1 MKKIF
6 YLFSIVLMGSLVA
19 SCNLND
25 MPTFNDS
32 DAFAAFK
39 TSSMSIAEDGGT
51 LNIPVSVTSLG
62 GVATTVSY
70 EFVNGSA
77 KQGVDFED
85 ASGSGTIS
93 FGAGETLKNIA
104 VKIINHPGV
113 FTGDLKFSVKFKSA
127 GDVKMGASNTCA
139 VTIND
144 LDHPLSAILG
154 DYACKSTSAWGD
166 DLEWIMNFSKDAS
179 DVSKVWIYN
188 IFASDGW
195 ADWDTIFYGL
205 VDDDL
210 TNISVPLGQETE
222 YKYQG
227 TTPCVLLGFDGE
239 EGWDE
244 GYLNIAIKNG
254 GKTLE
259 FIDYGPWL
267 YIPGAGSVN
276 IVYGG
281 FTCTKVN

>member
-1 MKKIF
+1 
-6 YLFSIVLMGSLVA
+6 
-19 SCNLND
+19 
-25 MPTFNDS
+25 
-32 DAFAAFK
+32 
-39 TSSMSIAEDGGT
+39 MSITEDGGT

-93 FGAGETLKNIA
+93 FGAGETQKNIA

-113 FTGDLKFSVKFKSA
+113 FTGDLKFTVKFKSA

-154 DYACKSTSAWGD
+154 DYTAKGESYFNGPQ
-166 DLEWIMNFSKDAS
+166 EWIMNFSKDAS
-179 DVSKVWIYN
+179 DVSKVWIDN
-188 IFASDGW
+188 IFASDSW

-222 YKYQG
+222 YKYSG

-239 EGWDE
+239 DGWDE

-281 FTCTKVN
+281 VVCTKN

>member
-19 SCNLND
+19 SCHLND

-39 TSSMSIAEDGGT
+39 TSSMSITEDGGT

-93 FGAGETLKNIA
+93 FGAGETQKNIA

-113 FTGDLKFSVKFKSA
+113 FTGDLKFTVKFKSA

-154 DYACKSTSAWGD
+154 DYTAKGESYFNGAQ
-166 DLEWIMNFSKDAS
+166 EWTMSFLKDAS
-179 DVSKVWIYN
+179 DVTKVWIFN
-188 IFASDGW
+188 IFASDSW
-195 ADWDTIFYGL
+195 ADTDTVFYGL

-222 YKYQG
+222 YKYSG

-239 EGWDE
+239 DGWDE

-281 FTCTKVN
+281 IVCTKN

>member
-1 MKKIF
+1 
-6 YLFSIVLMGSLVA
+6 MGSMVA
-19 SCNLND
+19 SCHLNE
-25 MPTFNDS
+25 MPTFD
-32 DAFAAFK
+32 DKDVFAGFRSNSTNA
-39 TSSMSIAEDGGT
+39 TEDCGT
-51 LNIPVSVTSLG
+51 LLIPVNVTSLNG
-62 GVATTVSY
+62 AATTVTY

-85 ASGSGTIS
+85 ASGTGSLS
-93 FGAGETLKNIA
+93 FGVGESSKNIT

-113 FTGDLKFSVKFKSA
+113 FTGDLKFSVRLKSA
-127 GDVKMGASNTCA
+127 GDVKMGANNTIS

-144 LDHPLSAILG
+144 IDHPLASILG
-154 DYACKSTSAWGD
+154 DYACKSMSGWGD

-188 IFASDGW
+188 IFANDDW

-210 TNISVPLGQETE
+210 TSISVPLGQETE
-222 YKYQG
+222 YKYGG

-239 EGWDE
+239 GGYDE
-244 GYLNIAIKNG
+244 GSLTIAIKNG

>member
-19 SCNLND
+19 SCHLND

-93 FGAGETLKNIA
+93 FGAGETLKNIT

-127 GDVKMGASNTCA
+127 GDVKMGASNTCS

-154 DYACKSTSAWGD
+154 DYTAKGESYFNGAQ
-166 DLEWIMNFSKDAS
+166 EWTMTFLKDAS
-179 DVSKVWIYN
+179 DVAKVWIFN
-188 IFASDGW
+188 IFGSDGW
-195 ADWDTIFYGL
+195 ADTDTIFYGL

-222 YKYQG
+222 YKYGG

-239 EGWDE
+239 DGWDE

-276 IVYGG
+276 IIYGG
-281 FTCTKVN
+281 VVCTKN

>member
-19 SCNLND
+19 SCNINE

-154 DYACKSTSAWGD
+154 DYACKSMSAWGD

-179 DVSKVWIYN
+179 DVSKVWIFN
-188 IFASDGW
+188 IFASAGW

-210 TNISVPLGQETE
+210 TNIAVPLGQETE
-222 YKYQG
+222 YKYGG

-244 GYLNIAIKNG
+244 GYMNIAIKDG
-254 GKTLE
+254 GKKLE

-276 IVYGG
+276 IVYAG

>member
-25 MPTFNDS
+25 MPTFNDN

-93 FGAGETLKNIA
+93 FAAGETAKNIA

-113 FTGDLKFSVKFKSA
+113 FTGDLNFTVKFKSA

-154 DYACKSTSAWGD
+154 DYTAVGYSYFNGD
-166 DLEWIMNFSKDAS
+166 QEWTMTFLKDAS
-179 DVSKVWIYN
+179 DVTKVWIYN
-188 IFASDGW
+188 IFGSAGW
-195 ADWDTIFYGL
+195 ADTDTMFYG
-205 VDDDL
+205 VADDGL
-210 TNISVPLGQETE
+210 TNIAVPLGQETE
-222 YKYQG
+222 YKYSG

-244 GYLNIAIKNG
+244 GTLNIAVKDG
-254 GKTLE
+254 GNTLE

-276 IVYGG
+276 ILYGG
-281 FTCTKVN
+281 IICTKD

>member
-19 SCNLND
+19 SCHLND

-39 TSSMSIAEDGGT
+39 TSSMSITEDGGT

-85 ASGSGTIS
+85 ASGSGTLS

-154 DYACKSTSAWGD
+154 DYTAKGESYFNGAQ
-166 DLEWIMNFSKDAS
+166 EWTMSFLKDAS
-179 DVSKVWIYN
+179 DVTKVWIFN
-188 IFASDGW
+188 IFASDSW
-195 ADWDTIFYGL
+195 ADTDTVFYGL

-222 YKYQG
+222 YKYSG

-239 EGWDE
+239 DGWDE

-281 FTCTKVN
+281 IVCTKK

>member
-19 SCNLND
+19 SCHLND

-39 TSSMSIAEDGGT
+39 TSSMSITEDGGT

-85 ASGSGTIS
+85 ASGSGTLS

-127 GDVKMGASNTCA
+127 GDIKMGASNTCA

-154 DYACKSTSAWGD
+154 DYTAKGESYFNGAQ
-166 DLEWIMNFSKDAS
+166 EWTMSFLKDAS
-179 DVSKVWIYN
+179 DVTKVWIFN
-188 IFASDGW
+188 IFASDSW
-195 ADWDTIFYGL
+195 ADTDTVFYGL

-222 YKYQG
+222 YKYSG

-239 EGWDE
+239 DGWDE

-267 YIPGAGSVN
+267 YIPDAGSVN

-281 FTCTKVN
+281 IVCTKN

>member
-6 YLFSIVLMGSLVA
+6 YLFSIVVMGMLVA
-19 SCNLND
+19 SCNLNEF
-25 MPTFNDS
+25 PTFDDK
-32 DAFAAFK
+32 DAFAAFP
-39 TSSMSIAEDGGT
+39 TASMSIAEDGGV
-51 LNIPVSVTSLG
+51 LNIPVHVTSLN

-85 ASGSGTIS
+85 ASGSGTLS
-93 FGAGETLKNIA
+93 FGAGESQKNIA

-113 FTGDLKFSVKFKSA
+113 FTGDLKFSVKFKST
-127 GDVKMGASNTCA
+127 GDVAAGAATTCS

-154 DYACKSTSAWGD
+154 DYTAKGNSYFNGAQ
-166 DLEWIMNFSKDAS
+166 EWTMTFIKDAS
-179 DVSKVWIYN
+179 DVTKVWIYN
-188 IFASDGW
+188 IFGSDGW
-195 ADWDTIFYGL
+195 ADTDTMFYGIAN
-205 VDDDL
+205 DDL

-222 YKYQG
+222 YVYSNG
-227 TTPCVLLGFDGE
+227 NACVLLGFDGA

-244 GYLNIAIKNG
+244 GTLNIAVKDG
-254 GKTLE
+254 GNTLE

-276 IVYGG
+276 ILYGG
-281 FTCTKVN
+281 IVCTKD

>member
-19 SCNLND
+19 SCNINE

-154 DYACKSTSAWGD
+154 DYACKSMSAWGD

-210 TNISVPLGQETE
+210 TNIAVPLGQETE
-222 YKYQG
+222 YKYGG

-244 GYLNIAIKNG
+244 GYMNIAIKDG
-254 GKTLE
+254 GKKLE

-276 IVYGG
+276 IVYAG

>member
-19 SCNLND
+19 SCHLND

-39 TSSMSIAEDGGT
+39 TSSMSITEDGGT

-222 YKYQG
+222 YKYGG

-267 YIPGAGSVN
+267 YIPGAGNVN

>member
-1 MKKIF
+1 
-6 YLFSIVLMGSLVA
+6 
-19 SCNLND
+19 
-25 MPTFNDS
+25 
-32 DAFAAFK
+32 
-39 TSSMSIAEDGGT
+39 
-51 LNIPVSVTSLG
+51 
-62 GVATTVSY
+62 
-70 EFVNGSA
+70 
-77 KQGVDFED
+77 
-85 ASGSGTIS
+85 
-93 FGAGETLKNIA
+93 
-104 VKIINHPGV
+104 
-113 FTGDLKFSVKFKSA
+113 
-127 GDVKMGASNTCA
+127 
-139 VTIND
+139 
-144 LDHPLSAILG
+144 
-154 DYACKSTSAWGD
+154 
-166 DLEWIMNFSKDAS
+166 MNFSKDAS

-222 YKYQG
+222 YKYGG

-267 YIPGAGSVN
+267 YIPGAGNVN

>member
-19 SCNLND
+19 SCHLND

-39 TSSMSIAEDGGT
+39 TSTMSITEDGGT

-85 ASGSGTIS
+85 ASGSGTLS

-113 FTGDLKFSVKFKSA
+113 FTGDLNFSVKFKSA
-127 GDVKMGASNTCA
+127 GDVKMGANNTCA

-154 DYACKSTSAWGD
+154 DYTAKGESYFNGPQ
-166 DLEWIMNFSKDAS
+166 EWIMNFSKDAS

-188 IFASDGW
+188 IFASDSW

-222 YKYQG
+222 YKYSG
-227 TTPCVLLGFDGE
+227 TTPCVLRGFDGE
-239 EGWDE
+239 DGWDE

-281 FTCTKVN
+281 VVCTKN

>member
-19 SCNLND
+19 SCHLND

-39 TSSMSIAEDGGT
+39 TSSMSITEDGGT

-154 DYACKSTSAWGD
+154 DYTAKGESYFNGAQ
-166 DLEWIMNFSKDAS
+166 EWTMSFLKDAS
-179 DVSKVWIYN
+179 DVTKVWIFN
-188 IFASDGW
+188 IFASDSW
-195 ADWDTIFYGL
+195 ADTDTVFYGL

-222 YKYQG
+222 YKYSG
-227 TTPCVLLGFDGE
+227 TTPCQLLGFDGE
-239 EGWDE
+239 DGWDE

-281 FTCTKVN
+281 VVCTKN

>member
-19 SCNLND
+19 SCHLND

-39 TSSMSIAEDGGT
+39 TSSMSITEDGGT

-113 FTGDLKFSVKFKSA
+113 FTGDLKFTVKFKSA

-154 DYACKSTSAWGD
+154 DYTAKGESYFNGAQ
-166 DLEWIMNFSKDAS
+166 EWTMSFLKDAS
-179 DVSKVWIYN
+179 DVTKVWIFN
-188 IFASDGW
+188 IFASDSW
-195 ADWDTIFYGL
+195 ADTDTVFYGL

-222 YKYQG
+222 YKYSG

-239 EGWDE
+239 DGWDE

-281 FTCTKVN
+281 IVCTKN

>member
-19 SCNLND
+19 SCHLND

-39 TSSMSIAEDGGT
+39 TSSMSITEDGGT

-93 FGAGETLKNIA
+93 FGAGETQKNIA

-113 FTGDLKFSVKFKSA
+113 FTGDLKFTVKFKSA
-127 GDVKMGASNTCA
+127 GDVKMGANNTCA

-154 DYACKSTSAWGD
+154 DYTAKGESYFNGAQ
-166 DLEWIMNFSKDAS
+166 EWTMSFLKDAS
-179 DVSKVWIYN
+179 DVTKVWIFN
-188 IFASDGW
+188 IFASDSW
-195 ADWDTIFYGL
+195 ADTDTVFYGL

-222 YKYQG
+222 YKYSG

-239 EGWDE
+239 DGWDE

-281 FTCTKVN
+281 IVCTKN

>member
-19 SCNLND
+19 SCHLND

-39 TSSMSIAEDGGT
+39 TSSMSITEDGGT

-113 FTGDLKFSVKFKSA
+113 FTGDLNFSVKFKSA
-127 GDVKMGASNTCA
+127 GDVKMGASNTCT

-205 VDDDL
+205 VDSDL

-222 YKYQG
+222 YKYGG

-239 EGWDE
+239 GGYDE

-267 YIPGAGSVN
+267 YIPGAGNVN

>member
-19 SCNLND
+19 SCHLND

-39 TSSMSIAEDGGT
+39 TSSMSITEDGGT

-113 FTGDLKFSVKFKSA
+113 FTGDLNFSVKFKSA

-154 DYACKSTSAWGD
+154 DYTAKGESYFNGAQ
-166 DLEWIMNFSKDAS
+166 EWTMSFLKDAS
-179 DVSKVWIYN
+179 DVTKVWIFN
-188 IFASDGW
+188 IFASDSW
-195 ADWDTIFYGL
+195 ADTDTVFYGL

-222 YKYQG
+222 YKYSG

-239 EGWDE
+239 DGWDE

-267 YIPGAGSVN
+267 YIPDAGSVN

-281 FTCTKVN
+281 IVCTKN

>member
-19 SCNLND
+19 SCNINE

-154 DYACKSTSAWGD
+154 DFTAKGESYFNGPQ
-166 DLEWIMNFSKDAS
+166 EWTMSFLKDAG
-179 DVSKVWIYN
+179 DVTKVWIYN
-188 IFASDGW
+188 IFGSDSW
-195 ADWDTIFYGL
+195 ADTDTMFYGL

-222 YKYQG
+222 YKYSG

-276 IVYGG
+276 IIYGG
-281 FTCTKVN
+281 VVCTKN